1 MDRQNAS
8 RLTTFLLAAGMA
20 CSAGGE
26 EKRLPIID
34 MHMHAVPADTFGR
47 NREFCP
53 GDIWKTFPG
62 IDPSATTTQRDLEDC
77 PNPLRPAS
85 SDEALLQASLNM
97 MERFNMTGV
106 LIGSAANVGEWRG
119 AAPGK
124 FMPSLPFADP
134 GSLNLDDLRRQIER
148 GDVALIG
155 EVWTHNIGLSPSAPE
170 VDAVW
175 ALAEEMDVPV
185 GIHAGPGIPG
195 DIYHGKPDF
204 RSHLVNPL
212 GLEEMLIRHPKLR
225 VYVMHAGYP
234 YLDDMLMLLYSH
246 PQVYVD
252 IGVLNWYHP
261 RKEFHRY
268 LRTLVEAGFGKRI
281 MFGTD
286 FVVWPDA
293 ISIAIEAVEN
303 ADFLTDEQKR
313 DIFYNN
319 AARFLRLSKE
329 EISAHYSH

>member
-1 MDRQNAS
+1 MK
-8 RLTTFLLAAGMA
+8 RLTMFLLVAGLA
-20 CSAGGE
+20 CSASSQ

-34 MHMHAVPADTFGR
+34 MHMHAIPVDTFGR

-53 GDIWKTFPG
+53 GDKWKTFPG
-62 IDPSATTTQRDLEDC
+62 VDPSAITTQRELEDC
-77 PNPLRPAS
+77 PNPLRPPS
-85 SDEALLQASLNM
+85 SDESLLQESISM

-106 LIGSAANVGEWRG
+106 LIGDIENVGEWRS

-134 GSLNLDDLRRQIER
+134 GSLDLDDLRLQIER

-170 VDAVW
+170 VNPVW
-175 ALAEEMDVPV
+175 ALAEELDVPV
-185 GIHAGPGIPG
+185 GIHTGPGVPG
-195 DIYHGKPDF
+195 DIYHGKPNF
-204 RSHLVNPL
+204 RSYLVNPL

-225 VYVMHAGYP
+225 VYVMHSGYP
-234 YLDDMLMLLYSH
+234 YMDDMIMLLYGH

-252 IGVLNWYHP
+252 IAVLNWYHP

-293 ISIAIEAVEN
+293 IPIAIEAVAT
-303 ADFLTDEQKR
+303 ADFLTNEEKR

-319 AARFLRLSKE
+319 AARFLRLSE
-329 EISAHYSH
+329 DEISAHHNR